1 MEEEIVI
8 TLDKELFGPILK
20 KLKIYP
26 AKEAKNK
33 NELLEMCLFHCFC
46 FCHHPHDET
55 GGKKGFDV
63 MADALDKP
71 VIDCYLDLRD
81 EYVEFKKK
89 ALAKKGKREKISFR
103 LNKKR
108 LEPLLKRLKK
118 FPGKTSKNK
127 NDLVGRCLF
136 FCHHYCHHRH
146 EDEDNKTGMEIM
158 SAALGSTPA
167 GCYKEFKRGYKEF
180 KKTGSLEPY

>member
-1 MEEEIVI
+1 MAEEIVI
-8 TLDKELFGPILK
+8 RLDKELYEPILK
-20 KLKIYP
+20 ELKKYP

-33 NELLEMCLFHCFC
+33 NQLLEMCLYHCFC

-63 MADALDKP
+63 MAEATDKP
-71 VIDCYLDLRD
+71 VIDCYLELRD
-81 EYVEFKKK
+81 EYENFKKS
-89 ALAKKGKREKISFR
+89 AVGKGKREKIVMR

-108 LEPLLKRLKK
+108 LDPLLKKLKK
-118 FPGKTSKNK
+118 FPGKSSKNK

-146 EDEDNKTGMEIM
+146 EEEDNKTGMEIM
-158 SAALGSTPA
+158 SAAMGTTPA
-167 GCYKEFKRGYKEF
+167 GCYKEFKKGYANF